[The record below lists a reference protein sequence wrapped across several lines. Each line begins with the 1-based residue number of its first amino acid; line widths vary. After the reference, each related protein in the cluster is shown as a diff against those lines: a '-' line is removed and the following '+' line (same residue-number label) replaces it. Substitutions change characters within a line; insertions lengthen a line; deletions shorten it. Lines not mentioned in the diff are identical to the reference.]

1 MTLVKPA
8 SKAFKFSTRS
18 KWALSDFR
26 PRGIST
32 AWSFSKTYVLDSSK
46 FGLPIGHAVRF
57 GCFVFVFFFL
67 LIFVGF
73 LMFSPCCYQVLQ
85 FWHFAVVSFQ
95 LAICWSHFAVYF
107 AQALYRS
114 RNFSR
119 HVHDDEWAQRLV
131 RGRSRKTQKD
141 LTLRCRLLFFQR
153 ILWLIGAVFLPVTEL
168 VTSSASSDFLSS
180 SIESFFLL
188 SRRLG
193 DCTYL
198 RSAAYLSSWPDSE
211 LYSPTRSSS
220 SYASPNLRWKKE
232 PGPHPCSALRWPRR
246 FAPSTLHCCRCYK
259 LDPPDLRSS
268 WAPRICRAFFTLV

>member
-8 SKAFKFSTRS
+8 SLKLSNSPRSATGPYLTLDPEESQPPGASPKRMFLIHQNSVFQSGTR
-18 KWALSDFR
+18 L
-26 PRGIST
+26 
-32 AWSFSKTYVLDSSK
+32 VLDVLFLS
-46 FGLPIGHAVRF
+46 
-57 GCFVFVFFFL
+57 FFL

-73 LMFSPCCYQVLQ
+73 LTFSPCCYQVLQ
-85 FWHFAVVSFQ
+85 FWHFAVFSFQ

-141 LTLRCRLLFFQR
+141 LTLRCRLRFFQR

-193 DCTYL
+193 DCSYL

-220 SYASPNLRWKKE
+220 YYASPHLRWKKE